1 MFAIIITAYNRAE
14 PLRILLESL
23 SKVKNCGEK
32 VPLIISIDNYGTPDV
47 NRIAEEYQ
55 WHLGEKKVI
64 IRDHKLGLV
73 SHFMWVGDQTS
84 EFDHVIF
91 LEDDLVVSPDLLL
104 YSRQIIEFYEND
116 DNVAA
121 ASLYNPILNE
131 ATGTKFYQVDDG
143 YDVYFLQ
150 HPYWGNIWFK
160 SKWKAFQEYMKDY
173 SIKNEIL
180 PPNIAKW
187 DKSFKKKYI
196 QYLIETK
203 RTVVLPRNSIVT
215 NNGCPG
221 LHNFREPTMY
231 QNVIRLYCHD
241 LRLVP
246 LEESLSKYDS
256 FNEIYPDILKK
267 LNLSLAP
274 YDFEV
279 DLNGTRKLF
288 NTEYVLTTRP
298 VYNAVLRYTSQMKPV
313 ENGVLFNI
321 VGNREVKLCKVS
333 DLVEDASYYKMRKW
347 NDIEKNYYI
356 ITSFSFLLL
365 AIRKAWN
372 YNMNRFKGYIKRN
385 G

>member
-1 MFAIIITAYNRAE
+1 MLAIIITAYNRAE

-23 SKVKNCGEK
+23 SKVENNGEK
-32 VPLIISIDNYGTPDV
+32 VPLIISIDNHGTPDV
-47 NRIAEEYQ
+47 NRIAEEFQ

-84 EFDHVIF
+84 DYDHVIF
-91 LEDDLVVSPDLLL
+91 LEDDLVVSPDLLT

-116 DNVAA
+116 DIIAA

-160 SKWKAFQEYMKDY
+160 SKWEAFQEYMKTY
-173 SIKNEIL
+173 KVNNVIL

-196 QYLIETK
+196 QYLIETN
-203 RTVVLPRNSIVT
+203 RTVVLPRVSMIT

-231 QNVIRLYCHD
+231 QNVIRLKSHD
-241 LRLVP
+241 LRLVRF
-246 LEESLSKYDS
+246 EDSLSKYDA
-256 FNEIYPDILKK
+256 FYELYPEVFKG
-267 LNLSLAP
+267 LNSSLAP
-274 YDFEV
+274 YDFDV
-279 DLNGTRKLF
+279 DLNGTRKVH
-288 NTEYVLTTRP
+288 NTEYTLTTKP
-298 VYNAVLRYTSQMKPV
+298 VNKALLSYTSQMKPV
-313 ENGVLFNI
+313 ENGVLFD
-321 VGNREVKLCKVS
+321 VGGNQEVKLCKVANIKETS
-333 DLVEDASYYKMRKW
+333 SYYKMRKW
-347 NDIEKNYYI
+347 KDIENNYSI
-356 ITSFSFLLL
+356 ITSFGFLRFIVGRVWDYNKNRII
-365 AIRKAWN
+365 ARFRK
-372 YNMNRFKGYIKRN
+372 N